1 MIQLLDCSLRDGGYI
16 NHWQFGES
24 EISYLIRKLSDAKV
38 DYVEAGFLND
48 VIYEKGSTNFSEI
61 GDAERVLGPLS
72 ETANLALMVRPDRY
86 DSKKLS
92 PSNGKIKYIR
102 IAFYRKDLSAAVSFA
117 ETAEDQGYKVFF
129 NMVNTAGYTLDQLRE
144 TVVKLEKAK
153 PYAVTI
159 VDTFGC
165 MNQEE
170 LLERTKV
177 LIEYLPPAV
186 KIAFHPHNNM
196 LMGYSLAQSFV
207 NALESCRRDGIVDG
221 SLLGIGRKPG
231 NLPSELM
238 AGYLNSIY
246 GETYRLGEM
255 LSVIEKV
262 IEPVKMQNDWG
273 YSTAYMLG
281 AAKRINR
288 NYIEYFLEKGLS
300 LEMIN
305 QAIES
310 IDAENKELYH
320 PSAAEN
326 ASLNAIEKWKM
337 SHCAFRLF
345 YKYPAQQT
353 IGKRSVYDLR
363 YEAGRLMASSVPEK
377 VLDLI
382 DYIIPVPDTGI
393 AYADGF
399 SAASG
404 KKILHKLKKNGI
416 RTFFMEDL
424 RTRETSIAS
433 QIQIDDARPDLRG
446 KRIAL
451 IDEAIFSGATLRIIC
466 RKLRETE
473 VAGITVVIPVGVWR
487 KQCNYKELPD
497 HRMLCDEVPFDQIAR
512 NIGADDLFVQDEGKL
527 RDFIQEYDRDICYSC
542 FCQDGAF
549 P

>member
-1 MIQLLDCSLRDGGYI
+1 
-16 NHWQFGES
+16 
-24 EISYLIRKLSDAKV
+24 
-38 DYVEAGFLND
+38 
-48 VIYEKGSTNFSEI
+48 
-61 GDAERVLGPLS
+61 
-72 ETANLALMVRPDRY
+72 
-86 DSKKLS
+86 
-92 PSNGKIKYIR
+92 
-102 IAFYRKDLSAAVSFA
+102 
-117 ETAEDQGYKVFF
+117 
-129 NMVNTAGYTLDQLRE
+129 
-144 TVVKLEKAK
+144 
-153 PYAVTI
+153 
-159 VDTFGC
+159 
-165 MNQEE
+165 
-170 LLERTKV
+170 
-177 LIEYLPPAV
+177 
-186 KIAFHPHNNM
+186 
-196 LMGYSLAQSFV
+196 
-207 NALESCRRDGIVDG
+207 
-221 SLLGIGRKPG
+221 
-231 NLPSELM
+231 
-238 AGYLNSIY
+238 
-246 GETYRLGEM
+246 
-255 LSVIEKV
+255 
-262 IEPVKMQNDWG
+262 
-273 YSTAYMLG
+273 
-281 AAKRINR
+281 
-288 NYIEYFLEKGLS
+288 
-300 LEMIN
+300 MIN

-326 ASLNAIEKWKM
+326 ASVNAIEKWKM

-497 HRMLCDEVPFDQIAR
+497 HRILCDEVPFDQIAR